1 MLLINNLNSFNML
14 KSCLYICCLANFL
27 WAYPHELRGTISDE
41 TGAPLEGVGVH
52 NKTTGSYT
60 FSNISGYFELDDVSL
75 GDSIF
80 FYSLGYASEQL
91 VVEEKL
97 INGDVSIILK
107 EAAVS
112 LDQIILVSKVNA
124 LSNII
129 DVDVKTIPVKSSQ
142 EILRKIPGLIIG
154 QHAGGGKAEQ
164 IFLRG
169 FDIDHGTDIA
179 ISVDGMPVN
188 MVSHAHGQGY
198 ADMHFIIPETI
209 ENIDFGKGPYYSDKG
224 NFNTAG
230 YVELRTRKTIEN
242 NLLSIEAG
250 QFNTLRSLS
259 MLKLMDDQM
268 NTAYMASEFIT
279 SEGYFDA
286 PQNFNRFNLMGRFN
300 YNNRENQELDI
311 SVSHFQSKWDASGQI
326 PERAVEQG
334 LIGRFGAID
343 ATEGGNTSRTN
354 LWVNHMNQLDE
365 HRKIRSSAYVTA
377 YDFELFSNFTFFLE
391 DPENGDQIQQKEGR
405 LMVGGQTTFDQSVH
419 LENHKKQLRFEAGMG
434 FRYDDVNDVQLS
446 HTLNRKVIL
455 NRLAYGNVDEL
466 NAFGFINATYK
477 TGKLSFNPGL
487 RMDYLNFDY
496 EDKLADAYTS
506 QSEDQVIF
514 APHFNVLYAAS
525 AGMQFYAKSGI
536 GFHSNDTRVVL
547 QNKSREI
554 LPRAFGLDVG
564 LIVKPADRMV
574 VNAALWSLFLEQE
587 FVYVGD
593 AGIVEPSGETI
604 RRGIDLGIR
613 YQLADWLYVN
623 GDLNYTY
630 ARSSEEPEGE
640 DYIPLAPDLTSSGG
654 LTFNDLGAFSG
665 GWQFRFIGDRP
676 AIEDNSIVA
685 EGYFVSDFNLNY
697 QYMAWNFGIIAE
709 NIFNTEWKE
718 TQFATE
724 SRLRDEPFPVE
735 EIHFTPGS
743 PFFLRGKISVRF

>member
-1 MLLINNLNSFNML
+1 ML

-41 TGAPLEGVGVH
+41 TGAPLEGVGVQ

-75 GDSIF
+75 GDSIY
-80 FYSLGYASEQL
+80 FYSLGYANEQL

-230 YVELRTRKTIEN
+230 YVELRTKKTIEH
-242 NLLSIEAG
+242 NLLSFEAG

-259 MLKLMDDQM
+259 MLKLMDSHM

-279 SEGYFDA
+279 SNGYFDA
-286 PQNFNRFNLMGRFN
+286 PQNFNRFNLMARYN

-354 LWVNHMNQLDE
+354 IWINHMNQLDE
-365 HRKIRSSAYVTA
+365 RRRIRSSAYVVA

-405 LMVGGQTTFDQSVH
+405 LLVGGQTTFDQSVY
-419 LENHKKQLRFEAGMG
+419 LENHNEQLRFEAGMG

-477 TGKLSFNPGL
+477 TGKLTFNPGL

-496 EDKLADAYTS
+496 EDKIAEAYTS
-506 QSEDQVIF
+506 QRENQVVF
-514 APHFNVLYAAS
+514 APHFNVLYAVS

-547 QNKSREI
+547 QNKSRDI

-564 LIVKPADRMV
+564 LIVKPTDRMV

-593 AGIVEPSGETI
+593 AGIVEPSGETL

-640 DYIPLAPDLTSSGG
+640 DYIPLAPDLTTSGG
-654 LTFNDLGAFSG
+654 LTFNDLGDFSG

-676 AIEDNSIVA
+676 ANEDNSIVA

-697 QYMAWNFGIIAE
+697 QYGPWNFGIIAE

-724 SRLRDEPFPVE
+724 SRLRDESFPVE
-735 EIHFTPGS
+735 EIHFTSGS

>member
-1 MLLINNLNSFNML
+1 ML
-14 KSCLYICCLANFL
+14 KSCLYIYCLSNFL
-27 WAYPHELRGTISDE
+27 WAYPHELRGIISDE
-41 TGAPLEGVGVH
+41 NGTPLDGVGVH
-52 NKTTGSYT
+52 NKTTGGYT
-60 FSNISGYFELDDVSL
+60 FSNISGYFELDDVSI

-80 FYSLGYASEQL
+80 FHSLGYTIEQL
-91 VVEEKL
+91 VVEEEQV
-97 INGDVSIILK
+97 NGDVLIILK

-112 LDQIILVSKVNA
+112 LDQIILVSKINV

-179 ISVDGMPVN
+179 INVDGMPVN

-209 ENIDFGKGPYYSDKG
+209 ESIDFGKGPYYSDKG

-230 YVELRTRKTIEN
+230 YVELSTKKTIEN
-242 NLLSIEAG
+242 NLLSVEAG

-259 MLKLMDDQM
+259 MLKLMDSHR
-268 NTAYMASEFIT
+268 NNAYMASEILI
-279 SEGYFDA
+279 SDGYFDA
-286 PQNFNRFNLMGRFN
+286 PQNFNRFNLMGRYN

-311 SVSHFQSKWDASGQI
+311 SISHFQSKWDASGQI
-326 PERAVEQG
+326 PERAVQQE

-354 LWVNHMNQLDE
+354 ISMNHMNQLDE
-365 HRKIRSSAYVTA
+365 HRRIRSSAYIAA

-405 LMVGGQTTFDQSVH
+405 LLVGGQTTYDQSIH
-419 LENHKKQLRFEAGMG
+419 LENHKEQLRFTAGMG

-466 NAFGFINATYK
+466 NAFGFINANYK
-477 TGKLSFNPGL
+477 TGKLTFNPGL
-487 RMDYLNFDY
+487 RMDYLKFDF
-496 EDKLADAYTS
+496 EDKLTVAYNT
-506 QSEDQVIF
+506 QSENKVVF
-514 APHFNVLYAAS
+514 APKFNIIYAAS
-525 AGMQFYAKSGI
+525 PGIQLYAKTGI
-536 GFHSNDTRVVL
+536 GFHSNDTRVVI
-547 QNKSREI
+547 QNKSRDI
-554 LPRAFGLDVG
+554 LPRAFGMDVG
-564 LIVKPADRMV
+564 LIVKPTDRMV

-593 AGIVEPSGETI
+593 AGIIEPSGETS

-613 YQLADWLYVN
+613 YQLADWLYAN

-630 ARSSEEPEGE
+630 ARSSGEPEGE
-640 DYIPLAPDLTSSGG
+640 NYIPLAPDLTSSGG
-654 LTFNDLGAFSG
+654 LTINDLGDFSG
-665 GWQFRFIGDRP
+665 GLQYRYIGDRP
-676 AIEDNSIVA
+676 ANEDDSIVA
-685 EGYFVSDFNLNY
+685 DGYLVSDFNLNY
-697 QYMAWNFGIIAE
+697 HYGAWIFGIIAE
-709 NIFNTEWKE
+709 NIFNTRWKE

-724 SRLRDEPFPVE
+724 SRLRDEINPIE
-735 EIHFTPGS
+735 EIHFTPGT
-743 PFFLRGKISVRF
+743 PFFLRAKISVRF